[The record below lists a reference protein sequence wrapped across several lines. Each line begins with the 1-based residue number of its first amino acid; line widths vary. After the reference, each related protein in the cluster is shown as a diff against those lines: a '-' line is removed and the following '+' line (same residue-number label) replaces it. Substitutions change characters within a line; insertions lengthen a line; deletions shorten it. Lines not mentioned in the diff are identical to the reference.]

1 MQQTINPDKQ
11 TVESCLKNK
20 SYYIDFY
27 QREYV
32 WSKETV
38 EILLR
43 DIFYTFELSYDNYKE
58 AELTQE
64 LLEKFNWYYLNIF
77 ITNNIN
83 GKVYVV
89 DGQQRLS
96 TLTLIATKLY
106 HLTENEFLKDTLKE
120 CIYGR
125 DKWKGNIFRLDHD
138 KRHQIMEKILN
149 GDTIAPISFKNKTE
163 ETLWWRYVD
172 ISKYID
178 EKQMSPKKLD
188 TFISYFLERLVLVE
202 LTITKDD
209 TPMIFEV
216 INDRGEALKPF
227 EILKG
232 KLIGAL
238 DKNDTDNYSEIWDN
252 SLSRL
257 FNMEDNFFIDY
268 IRSRFIF
275 KRNSKI
281 ESAINNAY
289 HRYIFEHNDIG
300 ESLGF
305 RKTDKRQIS
314 NIKDFVGESLVYYSK
329 LYAKIRNNEIKD
341 EYLSYLSNIHNTSAH
356 FSILLSA
363 CNIDDVVENE
373 KIHCVAR
380 EYDRMYMLLRLN
392 GVYDSN
398 SLQEI
403 SLNLNQEIHGKEID
417 QYRDIFDNKILETI
431 RERKNNRNIT
441 SVLEYTTFKTM
452 GYTNIEKRAL
462 RYFLA
467 RIEKYICD
475 KLEQNMQDSVEYI
488 STKTGYKTGYHIEH
502 ILSHNKTNRDY
513 FDSDEEFESCR
524 NQLGGLLLLK
534 DADNISSGNEEYPD
548 KLKTYSAGLVW
559 GHTLCSD
566 FHHINNKLDDFNFV
580 LNGKCGISIKPIDI
594 FDKSALEQ
602 RNKLLFEIV
611 KQIWEINDE
620 KHQRLRD

>member
-38 EILLR
+38 DILLR
-43 DIFYTFELSYDNYKE
+43 DIFYAFELSYEEYKE
-58 AELTQE
+58 AELSQE

-83 GKVYVV
+83 GKVYIV
-89 DGQQRLS
+89 DGQQRMS

-106 HLTENEFLKDTLKE
+106 HITENELLKNTLKE
-120 CIYGR
+120 CIYGQDR
-125 DKWKGNIFRLDHD
+125 WKGNIFRLDHD
-138 KRHQIMEKILN
+138 KRHDIMEKILK
-149 GDTIAPISFKNKTE
+149 GDTEAPSSFKNKTE
-163 ETLWWRYVD
+163 ETLWWRYID

-178 EKQMSPKKLD
+178 EKHMDSKKVD
-188 TFISYFLERLVLVE
+188 TFINYFLERLVMVE

-232 KLIGAL
+232 KLVGAL
-238 DKNDTDNYSEIWDN
+238 DKNDTELYSDLWD
-252 SLSRL
+252 SALSRL
-257 FNMEDNFFIDY
+257 FNIEDDFFVDY

-281 ESAINNAY
+281 ETAINNAY
-289 HRYIFEHNDIG
+289 HRYIFENNDIG
-300 ESLGF
+300 QKLGF
-305 RKTDKRQIS
+305 RKTDNHQID
-314 NIKDFVGESLVYYSK
+314 NIKGFIGKSLGYYSK
-329 LYAKIRNNEIKD
+329 LYAKLRNNEIKD
-341 EYLSYLSNIHNTSAH
+341 EYLTYLSNIHNTSGH
-356 FSILLSA
+356 YSIILSA
-363 CNIDDVVENE
+363 CEIDDIIENE
-373 KIHCVAR
+373 KIKCIAR

-403 SLNLNQEIHGKEID
+403 SLNLNEVIQGKKID
-417 QYRDIFDNKILETI
+417 EYREVFDNILKTAI
-431 RERKNNRNIT
+431 SERKNKVNIT
-441 SVLEYTTFKTM
+441 SLLEYATFKSM
-452 GYTNIEKRAL
+452 GYANIEKRAL

-467 RIEKYICD
+467 RVEKFICD
-475 KLEQNMQDSVEYI
+475 GINQNMQDSVEYI

-502 ILSHNKTNRDY
+502 ILSHNNTNRDY
-513 FDSDEEFESCR
+513 FDSDEEFELCR

-534 DADNISSGNEEYPD
+534 DADNISSGNEEYTE

-566 FHHINNKLDDFNFV
+566 FHHINNKLDA
-580 LNGKCGISIKPIDI
+580 LNNELNLKCGYTINPIPL
-594 FDKSALEQ
+594 FDKEALEQ
-602 RNKLLFEIV
+602 RNKLIYEIV
-611 KQIWEINDE
+611 KLIWEIN
-620 KHQRLRD
+620 

>member
-43 DIFYTFELSYDNYKE
+43 DIFYAFELSYNNYKE

-106 HLTENEFLKDTLKE
+106 HITQNEFLKDTLKE

-138 KRHQIMEKILN
+138 KRHEVMEKILN
-149 GDTIAPISFKNKTE
+149 GDTDTPLSFKNKTE
-163 ETLWWRYVD
+163 ETLWYRYID

-178 EKQMSPKKLD
+178 DKQMDHKKLD

-232 KLIGAL
+232 KLVGAL
-238 DKNDTDNYSEIWDN
+238 DKNDTEFYSDSWDE

-257 FNMEDNFFIDY
+257 FNMEDDFFVDY

-289 HRYIFEHNDIG
+289 HRYIFENNDIAN
-300 ESLGF
+300 ELAF
-305 RKTDKRQIS
+305 RKTDKKQIQ
-314 NIKDFVGESLVYYSK
+314 NIKEFISYSLNYYSK
-329 LYAKIRNNEIKD
+329 LYAKLRNNEIKD
-341 EYLSYLSNIHNTSAH
+341 EYLTYLSNIHNTSAH
-356 FSILLSA
+356 FSIIMSA
-363 CNIDDVVENE
+363 CEIDDPVENE
-373 KIHCVAR
+373 KIRCIAR

-398 SLQEI
+398 SLQEL
-403 SLNLNQEIHGKEID
+403 SLNLNLEIREKDID
-417 QYRDIFDNKILETI
+417 QYRDVFDEKILETI
-431 RERKNNRNIT
+431 RERKNNKNIT

-467 RIEKYICD
+467 RVEKYICD
-475 KLEQNMQDSVEYI
+475 NLEQNMQDSVEYI

-502 ILSHNKTNRDY
+502 ILSHNQTNSGY
-513 FDSDEEFESCR
+513 FATDEEFESSR

-534 DADNISSGNEEYPD
+534 DADNISSGNEEYVD

-559 GHTLCSD
+559 GHSLCKD
-566 FHHINNKLDDFNFV
+566 FHHINTKLNDFNYV
-580 LNGKCGISIKPIDI
+580 LEGKCSVRIESIDK
-594 FDKSALEQ
+594 FDKHALEQ
-602 RNKLLFEIV
+602 RNKLLFELV
-611 KQIWEINDE
+611 KLIWEI
-620 KHQRLRD
+620 H

>member
-1 MQQTINPDKQ
+1 
-11 TVESCLKNK
+11 
-20 SYYIDFY
+20 
-27 QREYV
+27 
-32 WSKETV
+32 
-38 EILLR
+38 
-43 DIFYTFELSYDNYKE
+43 
-58 AELTQE
+58 
-64 LLEKFNWYYLNIF
+64 
-77 ITNNIN
+77 
-83 GKVYVV
+83 
-89 DGQQRLS
+89 
-96 TLTLIATKLY
+96 
-106 HLTENEFLKDTLKE
+106 
-120 CIYGR
+120 
-125 DKWKGNIFRLDHD
+125 
-138 KRHQIMEKILN
+138 
-149 GDTIAPISFKNKTE
+149 
-163 ETLWWRYVD
+163 
-172 ISKYID
+172 
-178 EKQMSPKKLD
+178 MSPKKLD

-363 CNIDDVVENE
+363 CNIDDVVEND

-566 FHHINNKLDDFNFV
+566 FHHINNKLDDFNYV